1 MRIVLDTNVLIS
13 SLIKEGKP
21 RQVLTEV
28 LRKHELVASREIME
42 ELAAV
47 SNEPKIRKYVEQ
59 QDITDFLR
67 DLAMSCQI
75 VRIRSKF
82 KVVRED
88 PDDDAILR
96 TAYDGK
102 ASYIATGDRH
112 LLDMKS
118 FRQVKIIAIDEM
130 LEILKGR

>member
-28 LRKHELVASREIME
+28 IRKHELVASREILE
-42 ELAAV
+42 ELATV

-82 KVVRED
+82 KVVKED
-88 PDDDAILR
+88 PDDDLILR